1 MTTLTNK
8 QMFNNVM
15 TILNKMEITE
25 EDDFKKEMNKAIKNA
40 MNDKTTG
47 KSSSKES
54 KKSKEPKAPT
64 PYNLF
69 VKEKYPEVKDQYE
82 PKERMKAIAILWKKH
97 QESSNGK

>member
-1 MTTLTNK
+1 
-8 QMFNNVM
+8 
-15 TILNKMEITE
+15 
-25 EDDFKKEMNKAIKNA
+25 MNKIIEKAK
-40 MNDKTTG
+40 KGTTTG
-47 KSSSKES
+47 KSNSKES
-54 KKSKEPKAPT
+54 KKSKKTPT